1 MIGSW
6 SVFRPPTQSAR
17 VLVFFFTE
25 FSSVGII
32 LPQTITK
39 SITAFPIDTPVADTE
54 FIILENI
61 YDSSTQPLRQRDLA
75 QIAGASLG
83 MTNSILK
90 RLAQKGWI
98 TVKKLNS
105 RNIQYAVTLEGI
117 NEIIHR
123 SYRYFKRTIRNVVY
137 FKDILE
143 DVINRAGRKNINTVI
158 LAGTSD
164 LDFIVEHACRRWGL
178 NFTRIP
184 EAERSGELPHQALV
198 IYAESIPEGFGRAAD
213 NTFYLSR
220 LIIKQAAGAAALG
233 GTEKAV
239 FKKENV

>member
-1 MIGSW
+1 
-6 SVFRPPTQSAR
+6 
-17 VLVFFFTE
+17 
-25 FSSVGII
+25 
-32 LPQTITK
+32 LPQDSCQIISKPINTL
-39 SITAFPIDTPVADTE
+39 SIDNPVIDTE

-61 YDSSTQPLRQRDLA
+61 YNSAEQQLTLRQRELA

-105 RNIQYAVTLEGI
+105 RNIQYAITLDGI

-123 SYRYFKRTIRNVVY
+123 SYRYFKRTIRNVVF

-143 DVINRAGRKNINTVI
+143 DLVFRAKRRGIHTVN
-158 LAGTSD
+158 LVGKSD

-178 NFTRIP
+178 RFLKNP
-184 EAERSGELPHQALV
+184 EYVKNSSPTPPGTFR
-198 IYAESIPEGFGRAAD
+198 IYAEGISETEGMTIKTENEEPASQS

-220 LIIKQAAGAAALG
+220 LIIKQAAATGSGVLQSG
-233 GTEKAV
+233 HRG
-239 FKKENV
+239 